1 MTTEGTSLRG
11 RPTTWQA
18 PGVRRLLSTLL
29 LVAVATACT
38 RGEVAEPAPS
48 PTGPTIEVGT
58 GPDAESRL
66 LAAVMVELLA
76 AGGLPAEVVEF
87 ADSGDARQAIELGAI
102 DVRPAYTGEAW
113 LEVLERADPPAD
125 PRTSFE
131 RVQEFDVRNDLVWMR
146 PAFPREGGITAP
158 PANATFAF
166 VVAGPPSV
174 DADLRT
180 MSQLATRL
188 AERPDEE
195 LCVDEEFAARSD
207 GLPAVFETYRIRLDY
222 NVLATPPEEA
232 ARLVAA
238 GRCIAGLT
246 TATDPQAWSLG
257 LRPLV
262 DDLQV
267 FPAFV
272 VVPQYRA
279 EIRREERRLVPALGP
294 LPTNLTTELLGR
306 WNARVA
312 EGATIEE
319 VAAEA
324 AQELLVRAGR
334 VDPAA
339 ETAVVP

>member
-1 MTTEGTSLRG
+1 M
-11 RPTTWQA
+11 
-18 PGVRRLLSTLL
+18 RRLLPALL
-29 LVAVATACT
+29 ATALAVAAACT
-38 RGEVAEPAPS
+38 PGGPGEPAPS
-48 PTGPTIEVGT
+48 PTGPTIAVGT

-66 LAAVMVELLA
+66 LAAVMAELLVA
-76 AGGLPAEVVEF
+76 AGIPAEVVDF

-102 DVRPAYTGEAW
+102 DVRAAYTGEAW

-125 PRTSFE
+125 PRTSFT
-131 RVQEFDVRNDLVWMR
+131 RVQEFDERNGLVWMR
-146 PAFPREGGITAP
+146 PRFVPDGGISTP

-166 VVAGPPSV
+166 VVRGPPSI
-174 DADLRT
+174 DADVRT

-222 NVLATPPEEA
+222 NVLATPPQEA

-238 GRCIAGLT
+238 GRCIAGLS
-246 TATDPQAWSLG
+246 TATDPQAWLLN

-272 VVPQYRA
+272 VVPQYR
-279 EIRREERRLVPALGP
+279 EEVRREEPGIVPALAP
-294 LPTNLTTELLGR
+294 LASNLTTELLGR
-306 WNARVA
+306 WNARLAAGEPRALVA
-312 EGATIEE
+312 T
-319 VAAEA
+319 EA
-324 AQELLVRAGR
+324 ARELLDLAGR
-334 VDPAA
+334 LPAA
-339 ETAVVP
+339 PVGDPTA

>member
-1 MTTEGTSLRG
+1 MRADPLTWHPLR
-11 RPTTWQA
+11 
-18 PGVRRLLSTLL
+18 VRRLLSAL
-29 LVAVATACT
+29 LVTVLAAACASGDVAD
-38 RGEVAEPAPS
+38 PAPS
-48 PTGPTIEVGT
+48 PTGPSIEVGT
-58 GPDAESRL
+58 GPDAESQL
-66 LAAVMVELLA
+66 LAAVMVELLGA
-76 AGGLPAEVVEF
+76 AGLRGEVVEF

-125 PRTSFE
+125 PRSSFA
-131 RVQEFDVRNDLVWMR
+131 RVREFDERNGLVWMR
-146 PAFPREGGITAP
+146 PAFPREGGITTP

-166 VVAGPPSV
+166 VVRGPPSA

-207 GLPAVFETYRIRLDY
+207 GLPAVLETYRIRLDY
-222 NVLATPPEEA
+222 NVLATPPEDA

-246 TATDPQAWSLG
+246 TATDPQAWL
-257 LRPLV
+257 LNLQPLV

-272 VVPQYRA
+272 VVPQYRE
-279 EIRREERRLVPALGP
+279 EIRRAVPGVVPALGP
-294 LPTNLTTELLGR
+294 LATDLTTELLGR

-312 EGATIEE
+312 AGETVAE
-319 VAAEA
+319 VAADA
-324 AQELLVRAGR
+324 ARELLTRAGR
-334 VDPAA
+334 LAPGPTGTP
-339 ETAVVP
+339 TA

>member
-1 MTTEGTSLRG
+1 MAVAC
-11 RPTTWQA
+11 A
-18 PGVRRLLSTLL
+18 PG
-29 LVAVATACT
+29 ATP
-38 RGEVAEPAPS
+38 GPAPS
-48 PTGPTIEVGT
+48 PTGPVLEVGT
-58 GPDAESRL
+58 GPDTESRL
-66 LAAVMVELLA
+66 LAAVMVELLGA
-76 AGGLPAEVVEF
+76 AGLPAEVVDF

-102 DVRPAYTGEAW
+102 DARPAYTGEAW

-125 PRTSFE
+125 PRTSFV
-131 RVQEFDVRNDLVWMR
+131 RVNEFDERNGLVWMR
-146 PAFPREGGITAP
+146 PRFDAEGGFSTP

-166 VVAGPPSV
+166 VVRGPPSV

-207 GLPAVFETYRIRLDY
+207 GLPAVLETYRIRLDY
-222 NVLATPPEEA
+222 NVLATPPEDA

-246 TATDPQAWSLG
+246 TATDPQAWLLN

-272 VVPQYRA
+272 VVPQYR
-279 EIRREERRLVPALGP
+279 EEVRRETPGLVPAIGP
-294 LPTNLTTELLGR
+294 LPANLTTELLGR

-312 EGATIEE
+312 AGEPMAV
-319 VAAEA
+319 VAADA
-324 AQELLVRAGR
+324 ARELLERAGR
-334 VDPAA
+334 REPAPA
-339 ETAVVP
+339 DDATG